1 MKESKVK
8 EILVRNGISFIQHAT
23 IYGTLKADMGAYKNG
38 LGNMMHTMKDHIL
51 HFNGKEVVI
60 LAIDDMNGMPKGKT
74 LVRISKEQ
82 IKSINIK
89 IRLLIFWMIIHT
101 EKGDIQY
108 KIRKSILGSPWHKEN
123 LSYLLLGASQ
133 MEGE

>member
-1 MKESKVK
+1 MKESKIE
-8 EILVRNGISFIQHAT
+8 EILVRNGIDYIHHAT
-23 IYGTLKADMGAYKNG
+23 IYGTLKADVGAYKNG

-51 HFNGKEVVI
+51 HFNGKEVAI
-60 LAIDDMNGMPKGKT
+60 LAIDDMNGMPKEEN
-74 LVRISKEQ
+74 LVRIPKEQ

-89 IRLLIFWMIIHT
+89 IRLLVFCLIIKT
-101 EKGDIQY
+101 EKGDVHY

-133 MEGE
+133 MKGV